1 VSRIPREARDGMMR
15 AWLEILR
22 ERHPGVSWVP
32 VEQKGKKPPREYV
45 QPKPTTRVRTLKWW
59 PPWLLSRPHN

>member
-1 VSRIPREARDGMMR
+1 MSRIPREARDGMMR

-32 VEQKGKKPPREYV
+32 VEQERHEAAA
-45 QPKPTTRVRTLKWW
+45 RVRATETDDA
-59 PPWLLSRPHN
+59 RTNAEVVTTVAA